1 MYSFTGYL
9 IYTIEYVTN
18 KRTLNIVSLGMRIV
32 GLQIVFKC
40 LI

>member
-1 MYSFTGYL
+1 MAQRIVFTDSGFWKYSWAHL
-9 IYTIEYVTN
+9 I
-18 KRTLNIVSLGMRIV
+18 SAIV